1 MPSSLLYD
9 VFFPGTFSVWTPKN
23 TLFRY
28 DAFFILGIPILA
40 KSRREEILR
49 SLFAQKILHLVGK
62 VVTFHSSKL
71 LLERGNTSEPSTGD
85 AKLFLKAVRFLD
97 SWKCPHAQ
105 ISRCMLSLADE
116 FRRKGYWEEDT
127 ITIVR
132 IWIDNLIAYAY
143 NFPAISNDG
152 FDCQLKFDEISRDQN
167 CRRANV
173 YLPYSL
179 RRSVNMS
186 EEITAMST
194 RSFQDLASWCA
205 KGNYSEP
212 DCIGK
217 GPNQEELPLANAN
230 NSAQRTHVDKV
241 LVIINNH
248 PRKKGIG
255 MLQRLY
261 QPYFGMTIFCGSYS
275 PMEYRDEGEFPG
287 IIHPFNYIHVSHG
300 ELLNGYFFHYCLA
313 KVKELRLRNVEGY
326 FFTADDA
333 IFHFWHRLD
342 LNEILFPVWVN
353 EYRVPTIWWPSR
365 YGRRAAKRAVR
376 LLATKYKH
384 HKKVNKVLSCYQ
396 EGLIANGHEE
406 EAISHIANDN
416 GRTLSDFFYVP
427 DKRMAYLAEAI
438 EVFFEAGLFVELAM
452 NKLLQTVPHNRF
464 KIRSGHSVEGHA
476 QKCGLLGDLIGL
488 KFLSGHQVLLP
499 E

>member
-1 MPSSLLYD
+1 MMCGFSPQMLLHGSVRKIVGYLYAFRNGAKFIYDLDQDMEVNGEDLSLFDYD
-9 VFFPGTFSVWTPKN
+9 ESVSGLVYSTRNDLPARIGPATEFDDEASAITLPLNVAPGTFSVWTPKN

-40 KSRREEILR
+40 KS
-49 SLFAQKILHLVGK
+49 
-62 VVTFHSSKL
+62 
-71 LLERGNTSEPSTGD
+71 
-85 AKLFLKAVRFLD
+85 
-97 SWKCPHAQ
+97 
-105 ISRCMLSLADE
+105 
-116 FRRKGYWEEDT
+116 RRKGYWEEDT

-464 KIRSGHSVEGHA
+464 D
-476 QKCGLLGDLIGL
+476 C
-488 KFLSGHQVLLP
+488 
-499 E
+499 